1 MPSILQIILTLLA
14 SALGG
19 VMLARV
25 FHLPS
30 ILGYLLVGLLI
41 GPNAL
46 GLALDSDMVKEFAD
60 FGVVFL
66 MFSIGL
72 EFNLTKLKSMKHI
85 VFGFGVG
92 QVLLTMLLTIPAGY
106 FLRFMLPIV
115 LPWHVLFALGGALA
129 MSSTAIVVK
138 ALSDKSE
145 LDSQHGKNVVGV
157 LLFQDLV
164 VILLLILIPSLGK
177 NPEDIILAL
186 SLAALKMAV
195 ALALI
200 FFVGQRIFSG
210 WFRWVASLR
219 SQELFMLNV
228 LLVVIGMAAITN
240 AVGLSLA
247 LGAFMA
253 GMLISETPYRFQ
265 VEDGIESFRDIL
277 MGLFFITVG
286 MLLDFHA
293 VFSALHLVAFLFVGA
308 MVFKFVI
315 IAGLAR
321 RFGSS
326 PGEAIRT
333 GICLA
338 QAGEFGFV
346 MINQIDQLD
355 WINSDLSQAVL
366 AAMLLSML
374 ISPILIQYSNQIALR
389 FSKTEWFSQSVD
401 LTKIVSQ
408 SIQNEQHVIICGFG
422 VTGQQV
428 ASMLEIE
435 EISYLALDSD
445 PQRVSQASEAGK
457 SVVYGMSQSANN
469 LIAAGITR
477 AKAVVIT
484 FKSLPE
490 TIRVIHQVEQLNPG
504 LPILARAKDY
514 AQMNLLLEA
523 GATRVIPEKTE
534 GSVMLSAQ
542 VLSMVGVPLRR
553 VMRLVSEVRENR
565 YGKLRGY
572 FPSMDEENE
581 EENAIRLS
589 SVHLKAGMQGIGQ
602 TIEWFEQLGGIVQ
615 SVRRKSHESAPYTK
629 IEPHPQLV
637 LQQEDVVVLSGTE
650 AQLDQA
656 EKMIIKGSLK
666 TKAKPLDIY
675 Q

>member
-1 MPSILQIILTLLA
+1 MPSILQITLTLLA

-19 VMLARV
+19 VLLARV
-25 FHLPS
+25 FRLPS
-30 ILGYLLVGLLI
+30 ILGYLLVGLII

-46 GLALDSDMVKEFAD
+46 ALAPDSEMVKHFAE

-72 EFNLTKLKSMKHI
+72 EFNLTKLKAMQHI
-85 VFGFGVG
+85 VFGFGVS
-92 QVLLTMLLTIPAGY
+92 QVFLTMLLAIPAGY
-106 FLRFMLPIV
+106 FLRFIMPIV

-138 ALSDKSE
+138 ALSEKSE
-145 LDSQHGKNVVGV
+145 LDTPHGKNVIGV

-164 VILLLILIPSLGK
+164 VILILILIPSLGK
-177 NPEDIILAL
+177 NPGDIVFAL
-186 SLAALKMAV
+186 SV
-195 ALALI
+195 AGIKIGLALI
-200 FFVGQRIFSG
+200 LIFFIGQRIFSS
-210 WFRWVASLR
+210 WFRLVASLR

-228 LLVVIGMAAITN
+228 LLVAIGMAALTN
-240 AVGLSLA
+240 VIGLSMA

-265 VEDGIESFRDIL
+265 VEEGIESFRDIL

-286 MLLDFHA
+286 MLVDFHI
-293 VFSALHLVAFLFVGA
+293 VLSSFHLVIFLFLGA
-308 MVFKFVI
+308 MIFKFVI

-326 PGEAIRT
+326 AGEAIRT
-333 GICLA
+333 GICLS

-346 MINQIDQLD
+346 MMNQIDQLD

-374 ISPILIQYSNQIALR
+374 ISPILIQYSNAIALK
-389 FSKTEWFSQSVD
+389 FSKTEWFNQSVD

-428 ASMLEIE
+428 ASMLEAE
-435 EISYLALDSD
+435 NVKYLALDSD
-445 PQRVSQASEAGK
+445 PERVHQASEAGK
-457 SVVYGMSQSANN
+457 SVVYGVSQSSSN
-469 LIAAGITR
+469 LVAAGISR

-484 FKSLPE
+484 FKSLSE
-490 TIRVIHQVEQLNPG
+490 TIRVINQVEHLNPG
-504 LPILARAKDY
+504 IPILARAKDDS
-514 AQMNLLLEA
+514 QMSILLEA

-542 VLSMVGVPLRR
+542 ALSMVGVPLRR

-572 FPSMDEENE
+572 FPSQDDDFDD
-581 EENAIRLS
+581 ENAIRLRS
-589 SVHLKAGMQGIGQ
+589 IQVKEKMSGIGRSIQ
-602 TIEWFEQLGGIVQ
+602 WIEETGVIVQ
-615 SVRRKSHESAPYTK
+615 SVRRKSASGNTYTR
-629 IEPHPQLV
+629 IEPQEQL
-637 LQQEDVVVLSGTE
+637 LIEKEDILVLSGTATVLE
-650 AQLDQA
+650 KA
-656 EKMIIKGSLK
+656 EKLIVKDNLK
-666 TKAKPLDIY
+666 SKVKA
-675 Q
+675 